1 MVVPEDRHLCLMV
14 LKAVR
19 LVCSTGEES
28 PDSPL
33 ISNITVSLIWVKN
46 EPNAGWN
53 PESDPIIQG
62 RETCTHLF
70 ILKGVCVAAEAAG
83 K

>member
-1 MVVPEDRHLCLMV
+1 MVVPEDRHLCVMV
-14 LKAVR
+14 LKAVW
-19 LVCSTGEES
+19 LAFSTGEES

-46 EPNAGWN
+46 EPNAGWI

-62 RETCTHLF
+62 
-70 ILKGVCVAAEAAG
+70 
-83 K
+83 